1 MIYIYIYMYVCM
13 PYVPLYGIFT
23 YFHHKLRPN
32 VGKYYMV
39 YMDIIVTDIHLQSYI
54 SIETTP
60 TLLGGLRY
68 TEKNGCSK
76 QNRASRFQGWS
87 CLSERSFPHCP

>member
-1 MIYIYIYMYVCM
+1 MRYM

-23 YFHHKLRPN
+23 YIHHKFKPN

-39 YMDIIVTDIHLQSYI
+39 FIYIYMDIIVTDIFLQSYI

-60 TLLGGLRY
+60 
-68 TEKNGCSK
+68 
-76 QNRASRFQGWS
+76 
-87 CLSERSFPHCP
+87 